1 MASFLINLTI
11 PPLGLPLA
19 RETLPK
25 TLVLAPLSVTIRV
38 KWLLSHRETAG
49 LWCRIHGRIAVAVF
63 PIVQLVSVSPSAVR
77 PSHVL
82 MAASV
87 PDL

>member
-11 PPLGLPLA
+11 RPLGHPLV
-19 RETLPK
+19 RERLPK
-25 TLVLAPLSVTIRV
+25 TLPLAPLSATVRV
-38 KWLLSHRETAG
+38 KLLLPHCETPG
-49 LWCRIHGRIAVAVF
+49 LWGRIHGRIAVAVF

-77 PSHVL
+77 PSNVL